1 MLNLNNLKS
10 EFTEKLKSWF
20 TEKADTIHSK
30 MEEKTEPAIGE
41 TVEIN
46 ENTKTEESEAHEN
59 IQLTDKPEIKASPMR
74 IFAAIFNGLGVG
86 LILGV
91 LLGLAVSPVVSGV
104 IGTLSSILLILLGL
118 NDKQMTIIKSLR
130 IGSFGVFAVAG
141 IILGLYM
148 RNNDSLAPTTTDL
161 KKEYRA
167 SGFSEQ
173 QALYYVALK
182 KFKYVPVGWFGTSV
196 ADTIAMS
203 TTDDH
208 DKTIL
213 FSSDVDLDA
222 CRKLRLA
229 DSTFPKEEIF
239 YTYESAGGVWKKLAD
254 ALKPVLPDQIYV
266 DGLLGIRDSFCT
278 LGKKGTTTIEGNPK
292 LLELS
297 LANNSTEIKN
307 TMRNSGVVWESIANN
322 TEQRIPEV
330 YQVKFYLTVIKILSN
345 ENNN

>member
-1 MLNLNNLKS
+1 M
-10 EFTEKLKSWF
+10 
-20 TEKADTIHSK
+20 K
-30 MEEKTEPAIGE
+30 MKQTGIFSLH
-41 TVEIN
+41 N
-46 ENTKTEESEAHEN
+46 
-59 IQLTDKPEIKASPMR
+59 PEIKASPIR

-130 IGSFGVFAVAG
+130 IGSFGIFAVAG

-161 KKEYRA
+161 KDEYRA
-167 SGFSEQ
+167 SGFTEQ

-182 KFKYVPVGWFGTSV
+182 KFKYVPVGWFGTSI
-196 ADTIAMS
+196 ADTVAMS

-208 DKTIL
+208 DKTVL

-222 CRKLRLA
+222 CRILNTA
-229 DSTFPKEEIF
+229 DSTFPKEEIYNTF
-239 YTYESAGGVWKKLAD
+239 EAAGGVWEKLAVS
-254 ALKPVLPDQIYV
+254 LEPELPGQVYV

-278 LGKKGTTTIEGNPK
+278 LGTEGKTSIEGNAGLSK
-292 LLELS
+292 LTKTNS
-297 LANNSTEIKN
+297 STQIKLA
-307 TMRNSGVVWESIANN
+307 MRNSGSVWKSIADN
-322 TEQRIPEV
+322 TEQKIPEN
-330 YQVKFYLTVIKILSN
+330 YQVKFYLIVIKILSN